1 MMKWIIA
8 AAATLAFTAQASAA
22 DKVVLMLNWY
32 VYGEHA
38 PFYYG
43 KAKGIYAAEGIDLT
57 KCISAL
63 PPPECERKPQHS
75 GDSGG
80 SAQLALFAVMALGLG
95 VIGFVVVRSTRRN
108 TIARRDAA
116 GRAS

>member
-1 MMKWIIA
+1 MVRTIVA
-8 AAATLAFTAQASAA
+8 ALLTVAVLTLTAAGATAQTTPP
-22 DKVVLMLNWY
+22 
-32 VYGEHA
+32 A
-38 PFYYG
+38 PTTT
-43 KAKGIYAAEGIDLT
+43 EGIDLT

-63 PPPECERKPQHS
+63 PPPECERKPEHS

-80 SAQLALFAVMALGLG
+80 SAQLALLAVMTLGLG

-116 GRAS
+116 GRVG